1 LLTKAI
7 HKDTI
12 RAEMRMTAASE
23 YGCLALLAIG
33 QRAPEFCKTQEIVD
47 RFGLPSAFL
56 HQILRKLI
64 SSGFVVS
71 RRGAEGGFRLGKQP
85 AEIRIADV
93 VRAMDGALAPTRSV
107 SANFYQP
114 SPVEASPAFTQ
125 LFREVRDAIATILEN
140 TTLEDILDHEHALT
154 DDAAQRGHA
163 ATRRGSAQQRRRN
176 GAGARGG
183 ARAAARRR

>member
-1 LLTKAI
+1 
-7 HKDTI
+7 
-12 RAEMRMTAASE
+12 MRMTAASE
-23 YGCLALLAIG
+23 YGCLAMLAIG
-33 QRAPEFCKTQEIVD
+33 QRAPAFCKTHEIVE
-47 RFGLPSAFL
+47 RFGIPSAFL
-56 HQILRKLI
+56 HQILRKLL

-71 RRGAEGGFRLGKQP
+71 RRGAEGGFRLGKEP

-107 SANFYQP
+107 SPNFYQP

-154 DDAAQRGHA
+154 DDAGPRRGNP
-163 ATRRGSAQQRRRN
+163 ATRRGSARHRRRN
-176 GAGARGG
+176 GAGTRGG
-183 ARAAARRR
+183 ARTAARRR